1 MYLLFFLNQT
11 QRECC
16 RMGRALDWECGL
28 DLTESPFFLFLKIL
42 FLERGREGNINVWLT
57 LARPPTGDVAYNP
70 GMCADWESNQPPFGL
85 QTSIQSTEP
94 HQPGVVQTFLV
105 KHQIMQVTQ
114 PYYNPDW
121 APCDFWLFPKL
132 NHL

>member
-57 LARPPTGDVAYNP
+57 LACPPTGDVAYNP
-70 GMCADWESNQPPFGL
+70 GMCADWESNQPPFDL

-94 HQPGVVQTFLV
+94 HQSGQNLTLSEGLEL
-105 KHQIMQVTQ
+105 
-114 PYYNPDW
+114 PYYQEMCAINK
-121 APCDFWLFPKL
+121 AQIVFWFCVFVF
-132 NHL
+132 